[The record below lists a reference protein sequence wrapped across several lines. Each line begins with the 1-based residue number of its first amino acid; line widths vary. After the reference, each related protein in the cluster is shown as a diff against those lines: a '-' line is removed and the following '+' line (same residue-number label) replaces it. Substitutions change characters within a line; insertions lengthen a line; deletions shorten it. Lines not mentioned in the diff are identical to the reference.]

1 MVTDPQT
8 PQGQMEKNVIMND
21 CKQRVQDQNDVLK
34 EVEQQ
39 QANITE
45 KEAASGFTLL
55 VRDVSARTISYP
67 KFQ

>member
-1 MVTDPQT
+1 
-8 PQGQMEKNVIMND
+8 MND

-45 KEAASGFTLL
+45 KEAASGFTLH

>member
-1 MVTDPQT
+1 
-8 PQGQMEKNVIMND
+8 MND

-67 KFQ
+67 KFK

>member
-8 PQGQMEKNVIMND
+8 PQGQMKKNVIMND
-21 CKQRVQDQNDVLK
+21 CKQRVQDQNDVPK
-34 EVEQQ
+34 EVEHQ

-45 KEAASGFTLL
+45 KEAANGFTLL

-67 KFQ
+67 KLQ

>member
-45 KEAASGFTLL
+45 KEAASGFTLH